1 MSLRAARLHVDANLL
16 IELLKIVY
24 TLYSPRVTRSRII
37 QMQLQTENIDP
48 INNNM
53 VRLNNTE
60 YYQVVPLNTSLYRV
74 VCLKNRENHSKDSSF
89 NNSLYLRL
97 VRKENYRFVTS
108 AAINNEG
115 SFRGERSQM
124 EPFIKHIRT
133 C

>member
-16 IELLKIVY
+16 IEPLKIIY

-74 VCLKNRENHSKDSSF
+74 VCLKNRENLSKDSF
-89 NNSLYLRL
+89 NNSLDLKL
-97 VRKENYRFVTS
+97 MRKENHRFVTS
-108 AAINNEG
+108 AATNNEG